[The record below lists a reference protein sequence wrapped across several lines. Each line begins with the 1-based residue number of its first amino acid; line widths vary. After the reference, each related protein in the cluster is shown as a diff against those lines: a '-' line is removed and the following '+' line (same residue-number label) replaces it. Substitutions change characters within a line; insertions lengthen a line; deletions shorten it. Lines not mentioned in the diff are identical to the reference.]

1 MQHQASERPG
11 AQDRV
16 REEGVSLKAA
26 SDLDGSFGILESLPS
41 QAAGILWPDLE
52 PVAGVHAVARGYGGY
67 AA

>member
-1 MQHQASERPG
+1 M
-11 AQDRV
+11 
-16 REEGVSLKAA
+16 SLKAA